1 MSVVI
6 REVSTDDDDAM
17 SCSPPDGLVGPSG
30 PHRHRCRS
38 AARRTRPAPWQTRD
52 MADAHGER
60 PTPRRPAFFSPVSMD
75 SPGRRR
81 VTRPGPGDRGR
92 ARDRRGGS
100 LRTGRAAR
108 EPELTRRLVAL
119 VDDLGLST
127 LAELWAGRPARS
139 LPGAL
144 WRLYALREW
153 VRRDPVG
160 ASADYAA
167 GIRFADVAARRSP
180 GVAEPPGPAELQGAH
195 RRHPHRRLRRRPGD
209 RARAGGRVCRVVA
222 SGRAHRADES
232 DARSEHD
239 PLGGA
244 AQTRRA
250 ASMLTT
256 GDDLEASPASG
267 ARTTCSD
274 PGGSG
279 PARLVGEFARLRGRG
294 VTVLCASGRG
304 SPGSQIAASGGHVP

>member
-1 MSVVI
+1 
-6 REVSTDDDDAM
+6 
-17 SCSPPDGLVGPSG
+17 
-30 PHRHRCRS
+30 
-38 AARRTRPAPWQTRD
+38 
-52 MADAHGER
+52 
-60 PTPRRPAFFSPVSMD
+60 MD
-75 SPGRRR
+75 SRAGAASLDPAQ
-81 VTRPGPGDRGR
+81 VTEV
-92 ARDRRGGS
+92 AHETAAVIV
-100 LRTGRAAR
+100 RTGRAAR

-160 ASADYAA
+160 ASADYVA
-167 GIRFADVAARRSP
+167 GIRFADVPHVVA
-180 GVAEPPGPAELQGAH
+180 GVAEPPGPAELQELTDAILTGVFD
-195 RRHPHRRLRRRPGD
+195 GD
-209 RARAGGRVCRVVA
+209 LAIALERAAAFCRVVA

-232 DARSEHD
+232 AARSEHA

-256 GDDLEASPASG
+256 GDDLEA
-267 ARTTCSD
+267 C
-274 PGGSG
+274 
-279 PARLVGEFARLRGRG
+279 ARLWRQDDL
-294 VTVLCASGRG
+294 L
-304 SPGSQIAASGGHVP
+304 